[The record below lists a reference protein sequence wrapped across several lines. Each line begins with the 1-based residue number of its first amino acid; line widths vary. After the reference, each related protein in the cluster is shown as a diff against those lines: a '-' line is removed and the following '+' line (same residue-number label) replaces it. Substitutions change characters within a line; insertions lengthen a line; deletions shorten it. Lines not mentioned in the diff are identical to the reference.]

1 MKKFILSLSVLII
14 PMLASAQLG
23 HYQHIE
29 TVAST
34 AEDVTFKIK
43 VFCNSKK
50 ELSQA
55 AYLAGIRC
63 VMFEGIPNTRFSKA
77 LLSDGEST
85 SIESHTAYFENL
97 YGNRYIDFVKDCK
110 MISKFKKSGDGQ
122 STLFEIT
129 IHASRLRK
137 DLEKNN
143 IKRRMG
149 I

>member
-1 MKKFILSLSVLII
+1 MKKFILTLAVLII
-14 PMLASAQLG
+14 PILANAQLC
-23 HYQHIE
+23 HYQHTE
-29 TVAST
+29 TVSST

-43 VFCNSKK
+43 VFCDSKK

-77 LLSDGEST
+77 ILSDGEST
-85 SIESHTAYFENL
+85 SMESHPAYYESL

-110 MISKFKKSGDGQ
+110 MLSKFKKSGDRQ

-143 IKRRMG
+143 VKTKLG